1 MAASAE
7 ALLLFVSVEGDAAA
21 VSGAGPPS
29 EGRDWRGRNDGHIMR
44 IRTLTET
51 MRLSRNELFD
61 LAALITTML
70 THYPEHSPD
79 RFVADT
85 NLRNIRKELLRRK
98 WSP

>member
-1 MAASAE
+1 MQ
-7 ALLLFVSVEGDAAA
+7 
-21 VSGAGPPS
+21 PPS
-29 EGRDWRGRNDGHIMR
+29 PVLGLRQKAAIGAVGTMEETMR
-44 IRTLTET
+44 IRTLTEL